1 MCVNRIEQELALSQ
15 SVCHITGVLQEIF
28 RNRNRFRMS
37 RSATH
42 ENEELLG
49 QAWLARELGPSVPP
63 PLVESRRVASG
74 SRRTEVRGSR
84 TVALHPR
91 RASVGDSIVSHLRF
105 ALRHEVLDMA
115 VLAGVFSAVDPGE
128 IEGWV
133 RRQPTGALSRRA
145 WFLYETLTGRA
156 LDLEDAAHGNY
167 AEALDPRKHIV
178 ADRRNSRRHR
188 VADNLLGGS
197 GMCVTVGRTE
207 SLRRAMADRPD
218 LRLRELLAACRPEV
232 LGRAVNYL
240 YTKEARTSFA
250 IEGETPSAG
259 RAERFVAALREAA
272 AFDPTGQG
280 AMVALQ
286 NAIVEPRYAA
296 AGWRDGQT
304 FVGGTGVDFREV
316 VHYVCPRPEDVPELM
331 DGWAALYRRVVQGS
345 VPAVVAAAVAAFAFV
360 FVHPFEDGNGR
371 IHRFLIH
378 HVLARKGY
386 VPPEIVFPVSA
397 ALLRDRAGYDRV
409 LESFSR
415 PRLALADWR
424 WSPLGSYR
432 YFDATP
438 FAEYLH
444 ERVAEA
450 VDQDVKEE
458 IEFIAVFDRAFDA
471 VREIVDMP
479 DRRASLLVRLCM
491 QNQGRLPR
499 RKRRLFPELADDE
512 IGAMEAAVRRLLG

>member
-1 MCVNRIEQELALSQ
+1 MYEKQEP
-15 SVCHITGVLQEIF
+15 
-28 RNRNRFRMS
+28 
-37 RSATH
+37 
-42 ENEELLG
+42 LG
-49 QAWLARELGPSVPP
+49 QAWLARELGPPVPP

-74 SRRTEVRGSR
+74 SRRTVVRGSR
-84 TVALHPR
+84 TVELHPR

-105 ALRHEVLDMA
+105 ALRHEALDMG
-115 VLAGVFSAVDPGE
+115 VLAGVFGVMNPGE
-128 IEGWV
+128 LEAWV
-133 RRQPTGALSRRA
+133 RGQPTGAFSRRA
-145 WFLYETLTGRA
+145 WFLFETLTGRA
-156 LDLEDAAHGNY
+156 LDLDDAARGNY
-167 AEALDPRKHIV
+167 AEALDPRRQVV
-178 ADRRNSRRHR
+178 ASRRNSRRHR
-188 VADNLLGGS
+188 VADNLLGGP
-197 GMCVTVGRTE
+197 GMCVTVRRTE
-207 SLRRAMADRPD
+207 SLQRAMADRPD

-240 YTKEARTSFA
+240 YTKETRTSFA
-250 IEGETPSAG
+250 IEGERPSPR
-259 RAERFVAALREAA
+259 RAERFVAALREAP
-272 AFDPTGQG
+272 AFVPTRQG
-280 AMVALQ
+280 EMAALQ

-296 AGWRDGQT
+296 VGWRDVQA
-304 FVGGTGVDFREV
+304 FVGGTGVDFRDV

-331 DGWAALYRRVVQGS
+331 DGWAALYRRVAEDN

-386 VPPEIVFPVSA
+386 VPPAIVFPVSA
-397 ALLRDRAGYDRV
+397 AILRDRAGYDRV

-415 PRLALADWR
+415 PRLALVEWR
-424 WSPLGSYR
+424 WSPEGSLVVENETAGLYR

-450 VDQDVKEE
+450 VDQDVKDE
-458 IEFIAVFDRAFDA
+458 IEFIVVFDRAFDA
-471 VREIVDMP
+471 VRGIVDMP

-512 IGAMEAAVRRLLG
+512 LRAMEAAVRQAVVAESEQVASTGSG